1 MNIKE
6 ILGNTN
12 SIDQKIN
19 ALKKRTICVPLWSVL
34 LKTYETS
41 NHEVLTD
48 TISLKDKENGEKS
61 SRIAIGLDKLLAS
74 RFNQFTFAI
83 PVKREYNKPS
93 NDTQTAI
100 ISAIEKIYENAHID
114 TMNFKRGIAYYA
126 ACEMFT
132 IWYTVKR
139 ENTIYGFPCKYKLKC
154 KTFSPMDRVCL
165 YPIID
170 ELDDMIAM
178 SFEYDKKVSDTK
190 TITIF
195 ETYTEDRH
203 FVWEK
208 DNQGNSWEEKTAH
221 IKEDGTVES
230 GEQII
235 INKIPGVY
243 LWRPFPV
250 YDGLGGI
257 RHELEYSLSRN
268 GNVISYNSA
277 PIVKVKGG
285 IIGKEKKGESSRIWR
300 VESDGDISYVS
311 WNQSQDA
318 VINQTNTLLKLYWM
332 LSQMPDISFDNM
344 KGLGNIGYDA
354 RQTLFTEARLKI
366 TEESGAWKECFERE
380 FNVIKAFLKQMNQS
394 WANEI
399 DNITCKHII
408 SPYVPE
414 DENNSINVRMKAN
427 GGLPVESQLE
437 SIIKLG
443 QSKDPITT
451 LKEIRKDQAASA
463 FAQQVAFNIG
473 EQTM

>member
-1 MNIKE
+1 MDIKE

-48 TISLKDKENGEKS
+48 TLSLKDKENGEKS

-100 ISAIEKIYENAHID
+100 IGAIEKIYENAHID

-139 ENTIYGFPCKYKLKC
+139 ENTIYGFPCRYKLKC

-208 DNQGNSWEEKTAH
+208 DNQGNSWEEKTAQ

-408 SPYVPE
+408 TPYVPE

-443 QSKDPITT
+443 RSKDPIST

>member
-1 MNIKE
+1 MDIKE

-170 ELDDMIAM
+170 EHDDMIAM

-208 DNQGNSWEEKTAH
+208 DNQGNSWVEKTAQ

-408 SPYVPE
+408 TPYVPE

-443 QSKDPITT
+443 QSKDPIST

>member
-1 MNIKE
+1 MDIKE

-100 ISAIEKIYENAHID
+100 IGAIEKIYENAHID

-437 SIIKLG
+437 SIIKFG
-443 QSKDPITT
+443 QSKDPIST

>member
-1 MNIKE
+1 MDIKE

-154 KTFSPMDRVCL
+154 KTFSPIDRVCL

-195 ETYTEDRH
+195 ETYTKDRH

-208 DNQGNSWEEKTAH
+208 DNQGNSWEEKTAQ

-408 SPYVPE
+408 TPYVPE

-437 SIIKLG
+437 SIIKFG
-443 QSKDPITT
+443 QSKDPIST

>member
-1 MNIKE
+1 MDIKE

-437 SIIKLG
+437 SIIKFG
-443 QSKDPITT
+443 QSKDPIST

>member
-1 MNIKE
+1 MDIKE

-12 SIDQKIN
+12 SIDQKIK

-208 DNQGNSWEEKTAH
+208 DNQGNSWEEKTAQ

-408 SPYVPE
+408 TPYVPE

-443 QSKDPITT
+443 QSKDPIST

>member
-1 MNIKE
+1 MDIKE

-408 SPYVPE
+408 IPYVPE

-443 QSKDPITT
+443 QSKDPIST

>member
-1 MNIKE
+1 MDIKE

-443 QSKDPITT
+443 QSKDPIFT

>member
-1 MNIKE
+1 MDIKE

-100 ISAIEKIYENAHID
+100 IGAIEKIYENAHID

-139 ENTIYGFPCKYKLKC
+139 ENTIYGFPCRYKLKC

-208 DNQGNSWEEKTAH
+208 DNQGNSWEEKTAQ

-408 SPYVPE
+408 TPYVPE

-443 QSKDPITT
+443 QSKDPIST

>member
-1 MNIKE
+1 MDIKE

-74 RFNQFTFAI
+74 RFNQFTFAK

-443 QSKDPITT
+443 QSKDPIST

>member
-1 MNIKE
+1 MDIKE
-6 ILGNTN
+6 ILGNAN

-83 PVKREYNKPS
+83 PVKREYTKPS

-208 DNQGNSWEEKTAH
+208 DNQGNSWEEKTAQ

-408 SPYVPE
+408 TPYVPE

-437 SIIKLG
+437 SIIKFG
-443 QSKDPITT
+443 QSKDPIST

>member
-1 MNIKE
+1 MDIKE

-250 YDGLGGI
+250 FDGLGGI

-311 WNQSQDA
+311 WNQSQDP

-399 DNITCKHII
+399 DNIKCKHII
-408 SPYVPE
+408 TPYVPE

-443 QSKDPITT
+443 QSKDPIST

>member
-1 MNIKE
+1 MDIKE

-100 ISAIEKIYENAHID
+100 IGAIEKIYENAHID

-139 ENTIYGFPCKYKLKC
+139 ENTIYGFPCRYKLKC

-208 DNQGNSWEEKTAH
+208 DNQGNSWEEKTAQ

-366 TEESGAWKECFERE
+366 IEESGAWKECFERE

-408 SPYVPE
+408 TPYVPE

-437 SIIKLG
+437 SIIKIG
-443 QSKDPITT
+443 QSKDPIST

>member
-1 MNIKE
+1 MDIKE

-170 ELDDMIAM
+170 EHDDMIAM

-366 TEESGAWKECFERE
+366 IEESGAWKECFERE

-408 SPYVPE
+408 TPYVPE

-443 QSKDPITT
+443 QSKDPIST

>member
-1 MNIKE
+1 MDIKE

-208 DNQGNSWEEKTAH
+208 DNQGNSWEEKTAQ

-408 SPYVPE
+408 TPYVPE

-443 QSKDPITT
+443 QSKDPIST

>member
-1 MNIKE
+1 MDIKE

-208 DNQGNSWEEKTAH
+208 DNQGNSWEEKTAQ

-243 LWRPFPV
+243 LWRSFPV

-408 SPYVPE
+408 TPYVPE

-443 QSKDPITT
+443 QSKDPIST

>member
-1 MNIKE
+1 MDIKE

-208 DNQGNSWEEKTAH
+208 DNQGNSWEEKTAQ

-408 SPYVPE
+408 TPYVPE

-443 QSKDPITT
+443 HSKDPIST

>member
-1 MNIKE
+1 MDIKE

-83 PVKREYNKPS
+83 PVKREYKKTS

-408 SPYVPE
+408 TPYVPE

-443 QSKDPITT
+443 QSKDPIST

>member
-1 MNIKE
+1 MDIKE

-165 YPIID
+165 YPIMD
-170 ELDDMIAM
+170 EVDDMIAM

-208 DNQGNSWEEKTAH
+208 DNQGNSWVEKTAQ

-408 SPYVPE
+408 TPYVPE

-443 QSKDPITT
+443 QSKDPIST

>member
-1 MNIKE
+1 MDIKE

-208 DNQGNSWEEKTAH
+208 DNQGNSWEEKTAQ

-408 SPYVPE
+408 TPYVPE

-437 SIIKLG
+437 SIIKFG
-443 QSKDPITT
+443 QSKDPIST

>member
-1 MNIKE
+1 MDIKE